1 LPVQFCKPAFAFLPQ
16 SPGSAAATMEFGNAK
31 FGAVALALQALF
43 VWRCLP
49 HSPSTTSRRTP
60 GCGAT
65 QPDGSD
71 RRRWALRTAWDRT
84 TRDVHVMIFA
94 GFGFLM
100 TFLKW
105 YGFCSVGLNM
115 LISALVIQ
123 WGMLL
128 LAADFAC
135 AAVLISFGA
144 MLGRLSPLQC
154 LVLSLVEIPIFVA
167 NEYVGL
173 YIFKAADMGGSMF
186 VHVFGAY
193 FGIAASKALTAPGDG
208 KNSNDHSGYS
218 SDLFAMIGTI
228 FLWLYWPSFNAGLA
242 SGDDKHRA
250 VINTYLSLAACTV
263 VAYAA
268 SALFEKGKFEMSHIQ
283 NATLAGGV
291 AVGTVADMMIRPY
304 GALIIGCLA
313 GLLSVFGYAVIA
325 KKLRAANILDTC
337 GVNNLHGMPGLLAGL
352 LGIIYSASA
361 SLDDY
366 GNGLYQI
373 FPARAPV
380 TANGSAFEYV
390 VKDGTLSVE
399 GGGAGRSAGSQAAFQ
414 AAALGLTLLCAV
426 LGGLLTGFILR
437 LPILDPNFFQDDRFW
452 HVPSNY
458 DARPFGG
465 EGSVPLN
472 DKEAEEPAI
481 LAIFGFLSRKT
492 QPKSES
498 RSPPG

>member
-1 LPVQFCKPAFAFLPQ
+1 
-16 SPGSAAATMEFGNAK
+16 
-31 FGAVALALQALF
+31 
-43 VWRCLP
+43 
-49 HSPSTTSRRTP
+49 
-60 GCGAT
+60 
-65 QPDGSD
+65 
-71 RRRWALRTAWDRT
+71 
-84 TRDVHVMIFA
+84 MIFA
-94 GFGFLM
+94 RLR
-100 TFLKW
+100 W

-123 WGMLL
+123 WGMLGERVL
-128 LAADFAC
+128 PPEGCQVQASIFRDCLAADFAC

-144 MLGRLSPLQC
+144 MLGPAC

-218 SDLFAMIGTI
+218 SDLFAMIVSTPA
-228 FLWLYWPSFNAGLA
+228 WA

-304 GALIIGCLA
+304 GALIIGCLRRPA
-313 GLLSVFGYAVIA
+313 QR

-337 GVNNLHGMPGLLAGL
+337 GVNNLQRMPGLLAGL

-380 TANGSAFEYV
+380 SGQRQRLRIRLKE
-390 VKDGTLSVE
+390 
-399 GGGAGRSAGSQAAFQ
+399 GGAGRSAGSQAAFQ
-414 AAALGLTLLCAV
+414 AAALGTHRWLCAV
-426 LGGLLTGFILR
+426 LVCLLTASFSR
-437 LPILDPNFFQDDRFW
+437 LPILDPVRMENFFQDDRFW

-458 DARPFGG
+458 DARAIRR
-465 EGSVPLN
+465 EGSVPL
-472 DKEAEEPAI
+472 KRQ
-481 LAIFGFLSRKT
+481 G
-492 QPKSES
+492 
-498 RSPPG
+498 G

>member
-1 LPVQFCKPAFAFLPQ
+1 ASAVLSFAFLPQ

-43 VWRCLP
+43 VALFAAFAKYDEQADAGLWGNATGRLRP
-49 HSPSTTSRRTP
+49 AEV
-60 GCGAT
+60 GAENSLGPNYPMF
-65 QPDGSD
+65 Q
-71 RRRWALRTAWDRT
+71 
-84 TRDVHVMIFA
+84 DVHVMIFA

-123 WGMLL
+123 WGMLVNGFFHLKDAKFSIDIQGL

-437 LPILDPNFFQDDRFW
+437 LPILDPVRMENFFQDDKFW

-458 DARPFGG
+458 DARPFSG

-472 DKEAEEPAI
+472 DKEAEEPV
-481 LAIFGFLSRKT
+481 
-492 QPKSES
+492 
-498 RSPPG
+498 

>member
-1 LPVQFCKPAFAFLPQ
+1 SCARLRLSLTYDVTGDP
-16 SPGSAAATMEFGNAK
+16 SSAAARDFEPRQRGSNDGIRNAK

-43 VWRCLP
+43 VVALFAAFAKYDEQADAGLW
-49 HSPSTTSRRTP
+49 
-60 GCGAT
+60 GNAT
-65 QPDGSD
+65 GRLRPAEV
-71 RRRWALRTAWDRT
+71 ALRTAWDRT
-84 TRDVHVMIFA
+84 TR
-94 GFGFLM
+94 
-100 TFLKW
+100 W
-105 YGFCSVGLNM
+105 YGFCSVGLKHAH
-115 LISALVIQ
+115 LSALVIQ
-123 WGMLL
+123 L

-173 YIFKAADMGGSMF
+173 YIFKAATWAAAMF

-218 SDLFAMIGTI
+218 SDLFAMIA
-228 FLWLYWPSFNAGLA
+228 FNAGLA

-250 VINTYLSLAACTV
+250 VINTYLSLAA
-263 VAYAA
+263 
-268 SALFEKGKFEMSHIQ
+268 LHRRGLRRLRPLREGKFEMSHIQ

-304 GALIIGCLA
+304 GALIIGCLPA
-313 GLLSVFGYAVIA
+313 PAQRVWLRVIA
-325 KKLRAANILDTC
+325 KKLARRQHP
-337 GVNNLHGMPGLLAGL
+337 GHVRVNNLHGMPGLLAGL

-366 GNGLYQI
+366 GNGSTRFFRPRRQSR
-373 FPARAPV
+373 PTAAPSN
-380 TANGSAFEYV
+380 TWRRRRP
-390 VKDGTLSVE
+390 L
-399 GGGAGRSAGSQAAFQ
+399 RRSQAAFQ

-437 LPILDPNFFQDDRFW
+437 LPILDPVRMENFFQDDRFW

-458 DARPFGG
+458 DAQAIRR
-465 EGSVPLN
+465 EGSVPL
-472 DKEAEEPAI
+472 KRQ
-481 LAIFGFLSRKT
+481 G
-492 QPKSES
+492 
-498 RSPPG
+498 G